1 MAQHEALFNV
11 GQLVTHLRA
20 AYRGVV
26 FDVDPV
32 FSATDEWYE
41 TVARSRP
48 PRDKPW
54 YHVLVDGQTHT
65 TYVAERHLTEADDG
79 SPVRHPLLDELFYE
93 FENGRYLR
101 RLTQN

>member
-1 MAQHEALFNV
+1 MTQHEAQFHV
-11 GQLVTHLRA
+11 GQLVTHLKA

-26 FDVDPV
+26 FYVDPV
-32 FSATDEWYE
+32 FSATDVWY
-41 TVARSRP
+41 VMMARSQP

-65 TYVAERHLTEADDG
+65 TYVAERHLTDAD
-79 SPVRHPLLDELFYE
+79 SAAPIRHPLVDELFYE
-93 FENGRYLR
+93 FENGRYTH